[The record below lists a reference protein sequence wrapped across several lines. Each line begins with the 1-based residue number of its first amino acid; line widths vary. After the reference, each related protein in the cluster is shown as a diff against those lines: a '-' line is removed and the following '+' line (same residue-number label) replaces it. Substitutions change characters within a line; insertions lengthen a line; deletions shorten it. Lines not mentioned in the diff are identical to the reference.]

1 MSSDEYPV
9 TPRNRVRQIRQK
21 AAYDKDSVHG
31 VLDAAPYA
39 SVAFIEDGAP
49 VVVPMLFGR
58 EDECIFLHGAR
69 KARIVKLLEENER
82 VALNVTLVD
91 ALVIARSA
99 FNSSMNYRS
108 ATVFGTPR
116 LVEGAEAK
124 LHAMKVISEHV
135 MPGRWDEL
143 RAPRAKEVKMSG
155 IIAVA
160 IDSASAKIAD
170 DSSPDDEEA
179 DYEIPVWAG
188 ILPVETRYTTLV
200 DGDRLV
206 EGVEPSAVVR
216 ALENAKL

>member
-143 RAPRAKEVKMSG
+143 RAPLEKEVKMTG

>member
-9 TPRNRVRQIRQK
+9 TPRNRVRQIRQN

-116 LVEGAEAK
+116 LVEGADAK

-143 RAPRAKEVKMSG
+143 RAPLETEVKMTG

-170 DSSPDDEEA
+170 DSCPDDEET

-188 ILPVETRYTTLV
+188 ILPLESRYTTLIG
-200 DGDRLV
+200 DDRLI
-206 EGVEPSAVVR
+206 EGVAPSAALR
-216 ALENAKL
+216 ALERTKL